1 MGLSKHSKGGRA
13 KPAMNVTPLVDI
25 VLVLL
30 IIFMVVLPN
39 QEKGAAVEVPTIAHG
54 EEDPDEGEPIILS
67 IDDQGRM
74 YLDAQR
80 LDDET
85 FTAALDQAHAAE
97 PERKLMLRADRDVKY
112 ARIRALFAIAQ
123 DIGFPGVMMRVNGN
137 PDTADGETV
146 GATESAPSG
155 RRSDATLGAGP
166 ASSSARAARG
176 PGRTSRRTG
185 A

>member
-97 PERKLMLRADRDVKY
+97 PERKLMLRADRDV
-112 ARIRALFAIAQ
+112 
-123 DIGFPGVMMRVNGN
+123 
-137 PDTADGETV
+137 
-146 GATESAPSG
+146 
-155 RRSDATLGAGP
+155 
-166 ASSSARAARG
+166 
-176 PGRTSRRTG
+176 
-185 A
+185 